1 MERRLGRAPRRA
13 EQPLG
18 PAAQEIH
25 GPRAAPT
32 VPGGPGRVCH
42 ARRPRARR
50 PPPTPPPAES
60 AAATAAT
67 RGICP
72 GAGPGRADAMLR
84 DAVSDA
90 DRPRVGEAG
99 GQWARGGRSPGRP
112 APLAARVST
121 PHGAGRLLR
130 LRPAPS
136 DRPAS
141 ERRPLGSMLTARSA
155 LLATWTV
162 ELETGMRRQA
172 QSVIAGAA
180 GPTNTSPG
188 LARPPGLKGAGRAER
203 VSRDTRAELGAGS
216 LGLQGWGSSLY
227 RQIFCVLRFKVRAA
241 DVPGLT
247 ELTFYAGS
255 LIQSP
260 NCVAQKCFSLVFRS
274 STPSTVYIYN
284 SVCICLPV

>member
-32 VPGGPGRVCH
+32 APGSPGRVCH

-99 GQWARGGRSPGRP
+99 GQWARGGRSRGRP
-112 APLAARVST
+112 APLTARVST

-141 ERRPLGSMLTARSA
+141 ERRPLGWTWSARYA
-155 LLATWTV
+155 LLATWSVKLGTRV
-162 ELETGMRRQA
+162 RRRA
-172 QSVIAGAA
+172 QSVTVGAA
-180 GPTNTSPG
+180 GPTCTNYPRIGATS
-188 LARPPGLKGAGRAER
+188 GAEGG
-203 VSRDTRAELGAGS
+203 GA
-216 LGLQGWGSSLY
+216 
-227 RQIFCVLRFKVRAA
+227 CV
-241 DVPGLT
+241 T
-247 ELTFYAGS
+247 
-255 LIQSP
+255 
-260 NCVAQKCFSLVFRS
+260 
-274 STPSTVYIYN
+274 
-284 SVCICLPV
+284 